1 VNKFLLP
8 PLMILVFG
16 HCAMAAQRDHV
27 VVTRKMPAVTGNQ
40 AIAAGLPVRAKT
52 LNLRSASVLV
62 VDQTDGRTLY
72 AKNTQNVVPIASI
85 TKLMTALVVLGA
97 DLDPDE
103 RITITEADV
112 DEIKGTHSRLK
123 IGITLTRSEL
133 LRLALMS
140 SENRAAAALSR
151 VYPGGTD
158 AFVPAM
164 NRKALE
170 LGMAH
175 TRFVDGTGLSSDNV
189 STAEDLVKL
198 VEAAYRYPLVRE
210 FTTHPAH
217 TLVLANGRALQY
229 RNSNGLVKNPS
240 WHIGLSKTGYIS
252 EAGRCLVIQATIA
265 STPMVIVLLDS
276 WGKYSRIGDANRIKK
291 WIETNNIRMVAG

>member
-1 VNKFLLP
+1 VNKFLLA
-8 PLMILVFG
+8 LLVGVVFG
-16 HCAMAAQRDHV
+16 NCAMAAQRDHV
-27 VVTRKMPAVTGNQ
+27 AVTRKTPALTGHQ
-40 AIAAGLPVRAKT
+40 SIAPGLPVQAKN

-97 DLDPDE
+97 ELDLNE
-103 RITITEADV
+103 RITITDADV

-151 VYPGGTD
+151 VYPGATT

-240 WHIGLSKTGYIS
+240 WRIGLSKTGYIS

-291 WIETNNIRMVAG
+291 WIETNNTRMVAG